1 VQSEGLAC
9 PHERKRHTEGNIG
22 SFKKPRPTS
31 LPIRIRIKRKGEEDW
46 SSQPTMEELI
56 KHVAASMEENVLRH
70 QLPLKEVFNLEW
82 SWKEEPNKGGFKC
95 TILAH
100 VPTRSTL
107 LASRTKKTTLEGIGS
122 NLSHEQQSGICTFDT
137 QFHLKE
143 GN

>member
-1 VQSEGLAC
+1 
-9 PHERKRHTEGNIG
+9 
-22 SFKKPRPTS
+22 
-31 LPIRIRIKRKGEEDW
+31 
-46 SSQPTMEELI
+46 MEELI

-70 QLPLKEVFNLEW
+70 QLPLKEAFNFEW
-82 SWKEEPNKGGFKC
+82 SWKEEPNRGGFKC

-107 LASRTKKTTLEGIGS
+107 LASRARKIALEGTGRK
-122 NLSHEQQSGICTFDT
+122 LSREQQSGVCSFGT